1 MELGLKERVCVVT
14 GASRGIGLETARM
27 LCAEGARVLLVA
39 RNEERVVA
47 AADECMAAGADAD
60 GAAESL
66 ACDVTEAGAAARI
79 AASAAD
85 RFGPVDVLVNNAGSA
100 KWRDL
105 DDVPDEDWQA
115 AWDLNVMAPLHLMRA
130 LAPGMS
136 ERGWGRIVN
145 VASTAGKRPSAAMA
159 EYSVAKAAELS
170 LSRLYADRHAADGVL
185 VNAVCPGPVKSE
197 LWMEEGGLLDQSQ
210 GARRPRQPR
219 RGAGRRRVEAAD
231 RPARRGGGGRLG
243 DRLPLLRAGL
253 LRRRCRLERGRRH
266 RAGDHLIELSEAL
279 LSPEEAAAMDAH
291 GRTEA
296 AVLVP
301 MHGWPEAPGLVFT
314 ERRGDLRRH
323 AGEISFPGGRRDPGE
338 ELLETA
344 LREAEEEIGLRREH
358 VELAGALPPIGT
370 FVTSYKV
377 HPFVGLI
384 EPGLAFTP
392 NPEEVESVIVA
403 SLDELARGICDAAA
417 GAPRRPDQDRDLR
430 GRGRAD
436 LGSHRAHPRRAA
448 G

>member
-1 MELGLKERVCVVT
+1 
-14 GASRGIGLETARM
+14 
-27 LCAEGARVLLVA
+27 
-39 RNEERVVA
+39 
-47 AADECMAAGADAD
+47 
-60 GAAESL
+60 
-66 ACDVTEAGAAARI
+66 
-79 AASAAD
+79 
-85 RFGPVDVLVNNAGSA
+85 
-100 KWRDL
+100 
-105 DDVPDEDWQA
+105 
-115 AWDLNVMAPLHLMRA
+115 
-130 LAPGMS
+130 
-136 ERGWGRIVN
+136 
-145 VASTAGKRPSAAMA
+145 
-159 EYSVAKAAELS
+159 
-170 LSRLYADRHAADGVL
+170 
-185 VNAVCPGPVKSE
+185 
-197 LWMEEGGLLDQSQ
+197 
-210 GARRPRQPR
+210 
-219 RGAGRRRVEAAD
+219 
-231 RPARRGGGGRLG
+231 
-243 DRLPLLRAGL
+243 
-253 LRRRCRLERGRRH
+253 
-266 RAGDHLIELSEAL
+266 
-279 LSPEEAAAMDAH
+279 MDAH

-384 EPGLAFTP
+384 ESGLAFTP

-403 SLDELARGICDAAA
+403 SLEELARGICDAAA
-417 GAPRRPDQDRDLR
+417 CAPRRPDQDRDLR

-436 LGSHRAHPRRAA
+436 LGSNRAHPRRAA